1 MLFSVR
7 ISPACNWKDHLLPHI
22 RTIAAALLLLAGLAP
37 SADTAP
43 VHTTYLWHMHQPL
56 YWPDRSI
63 WNTYR
68 YEMAYETITLGHSQ
82 NNVFDIFNKDDRVA
96 DYQYYPRD
104 AISSV
109 LDIPDAGA
117 QVSFAG
123 TLIENIKSLGDA
135 GWNGGR
141 YASDWYSGYRTA
153 RSWTTSGG
161 RPRLEQVLVAAHHPI
176 APLMDETALKRD
188 IEVAKAAYDI
198 AWGGVYSKGYFP
210 AEMCFSERM
219 IPALAEA
226 GVEWVV
232 VADIHISRA
241 CADYPYS
248 ANLDNCDPP
257 NPADQVNPAQG
268 YYQSISISRGVTVKT
283 PAPYGYRP
291 HYARYVD
298 PETGEADSVIVVP
311 AANAMSWNEGY
322 GLYGTGEIDA
332 IAGYNDPA
340 HPMLILF
347 VHDGDN
353 AWSGGYTYYNEN
365 VSDFSHQAVTQG
377 YEPSTVDEYLADHP
391 VDPSDMVHVEDGG
404 WVNADG
410 DFGSP
415 QFINWNWPLVDQSG
429 NFDIP
434 GGWAED
440 ERNWAVL
447 TAAQNRV
454 ETAEEM
460 SGSTPDPAH
469 IFDPAPGS
477 SSVEKAW
484 HHLLSGYES
493 GYMYYG
499 ASLDMEVKATL
510 ACNAAVDYADP
521 VISGGGTDNTAPT
534 IWLPQRLPWNPGGRG
549 GGSLWGYP
557 GGDGA
562 EMPSDF
568 WVWTF
573 AYDVSGLERVELMY
587 RIDEDGANPMSS
599 DQNETYAS
607 GSEVGSWTAA
617 PMTHRTFPNDDFFDS
632 PEIDFTVLPDY
643 IADEYYLQVTG
654 LSDVLVDY
662 FIEAEDS
669 SGNVKR
675 TPIQHV
681 WVGEA
686 TGSAS
691 HVIDGELDEEATL
704 VASGG
709 DLDLYADWDGRHL
722 YLATNGIG
730 STAEMDHFIIV
741 GTNLSS
747 PVAAPWAKAGTVASR
762 SLFIGNEDGNNW
774 CGWFD
779 SGENLLSSGTEA
791 ASGAWLEGLIDLEEH
806 LGFPLPDGVYLC
818 AAAWNTP
825 DGGVLLA
832 QSPAGGG
839 NGNIE
844 ESEYVWYP
852 FSTTASE
859 VANGTGISLYPARPN
874 PFSGS
879 TTIDLFLP
887 RPQHVKL
894 AVYDVRGRKV
904 STIVSGMFDQGRH
917 SLSWDGSTTSGRPA
931 TQGIYFL
938 KMETGGKV
946 LTRKIVVLK

>member
-1 MLFSVR
+1 
-7 ISPACNWKDHLLPHI
+7 
-22 RTIAAALLLLAGLAP
+22 
-37 SADTAP
+37 
-43 VHTTYLWHMHQPL
+43 MHQPI
-56 YWPDRSI
+56 YWPARST
-63 WNTYR
+63 WDTFR
-68 YEMAYETITLGHSQ
+68 YETAYETITLGHSQ

-96 DYQYYPRD
+96 DYQYYPRN
-104 AISSV
+104 AISSI

-123 TLIENIKSLGDA
+123 SLIENIKSLGDA

-141 YASDWYSGYRTA
+141 YAADWYSDYRTA

-161 RPRLEQVLVAAHHPI
+161 RPRLDPVLVAAHHPI
-176 APLMDETALKRD
+176 APLMDENALKRE

-198 AWGGVYSKGYFP
+198 AWGGTYSRGYFP

-226 GVEWVV
+226 GVEWVI

-241 CADYPYS
+241 CADYPYA

-268 YYQSISISRGVTVKT
+268 SYQSLTISRGVTVKT
-283 PAPYGYRP
+283 PAPYGFRP
-291 HYARYVD
+291 HYARFVD
-298 PETGEADSVIVVP
+298 PETGEADSIVVVP
-311 AANAMSWNEGY
+311 AAQAMSWNEGY

-332 IAGYNDPA
+332 IAGHNDPA

-347 VHDGDN
+347 AHDGDN
-353 AWSGGYTYYNEN
+353 AWSGGYSYYNEN
-365 VSDFSHQAVTQG
+365 VTGFSHQAVSQG

-391 VDPSDMVHVEDGG
+391 VDLSDLVHVEDGG

-415 QFINWNWPLVDQSG
+415 QFINWNWPLVDQYG

-447 TAAQNRV
+447 TAAQNHV

-460 SGSTPDPAH
+460 SASTPDPAH
-469 IFDPAPGS
+469 IFSPVAGS
-477 SSVEKAW
+477 SSIEKAW

-510 ACNAAVDYADP
+510 ACNAAVYYADP
-521 VISGGGTDNTAPT
+521 VISGGGADNTAPT
-534 IWLPQRLPWNPGGRG
+534 IWIPQRLPWNPGGRG

-573 AYDVSGLERVELMY
+573 VYDVSGMERVELMY
-587 RIDEDGANPMSS
+587 RIDADGTNPMSS
-599 DQNETYAS
+599 DHNETYAG

-617 PMTHRTFPNDDFFDS
+617 AMTHRAFPTGDFLDS

-643 IADEYYLQVTG
+643 IADEYYIQVTG

-662 FIEAEDS
+662 YIEAEDNA
-669 SGNVKR
+669 GNIKR
-675 TPIQHV
+675 SPIQHV

-686 TGSAS
+686 TGTAS
-691 HVIDGELDEEATL
+691 HVIDGELDEQATL
-704 VASGG
+704 VASG
-709 DLDLYADWDGRHL
+709 DLNLYADWDGRYL
-722 YLATNGIG
+722 YLATNGVG
-730 STAEMDHFIIV
+730 TTSGMDHFIII
-741 GTNLSS
+741 GNDLSS
-747 PVAAPWAKAGTVASR
+747 PVAAPWAKSGTVAGR
-762 SLFIGNEDGNNW
+762 SFFIGNEESNNW
-774 CGWFD
+774 HGWFD
-779 SGENLLSSGTEA
+779 SGENLMSSGVEA
-791 ASGAWLEGLIDLEEH
+791 ASAAMLEGLIDLEAH
-806 LGFPLPDGVYLC
+806 LGLPLPDGVYLC
-818 AAAWNTP
+818 AAAWGTFDGDMLMAQAPPGDLNT
-825 DGGVLLA
+825 
-832 QSPAGGG
+832 
-839 NGNIE
+839 NIE
-844 ESEYVWYP
+844 SAEFIWFP
-852 FSTTASE
+852 FSTTADE
-859 VANGTGISLYPARPN
+859 VADGTGISLYPARPN

-879 TTIDLFLP
+879 TTIDFFLP

-894 AVYDVRGRKV
+894 GVYDVRGRKV
-904 STIVSGMFDQGRH
+904 STIVSGMLQQGRH
-917 SLSWDGSTTSGRPA
+917 SLDWNGLGASGRPA
-931 TQGIYFL
+931 APGVYFL
-938 KMETGGKV
+938 KMETGRRV